1 MREAHGK
8 MKDLGRVITAMV
20 TPFNRNREQ
29 SINYPAVQE
38 LATFLVEHGSDGIV
52 VSGTTG
58 ESPTLTT
65 QEKLD
70 LIKAVKEA
78 VGSKATVIAGTGGNC
93 TSSSIE
99 LTKKVETLGVD
110 AVLLVVPYY
119 NRPSQEG
126 LYQHFA
132 SIARNTTLPCII
144 YNVPSRTGRNL
155 EPTTLVRLA
164 EVSNIVAVKEAS
176 GDLNQVTELTSV
188 LPNDFLIYSGD
199 DALTLPIL
207 SVGGYGV
214 ISVAS
219 HVAGNQIQQ
228 VISSFVAGRVEE
240 AARINARLS
249 PLYKAIFINTNP
261 IPVKA
266 AVNLV
271 GIDVGAPRLPLVEA
285 NAQEVAAIREVMTKL
300 GLMDSH

>member
-1 MREAHGK
+1 MKEAASK
-8 MKDLGRVITAMV
+8 MKDFGRVITAMV
-20 TPFNRNREQ
+20 TPFKRDQQQ
-29 SINYPAVQE
+29 SVNYQAAQE
-38 LATFLVEHGSDGIV
+38 LAAYLVEHGSDGIV

-58 ESPTLTT
+58 ESPTLSA

-78 VGSKATVIAGTGGNC
+78 VGQRAKIIAGTGSNS
-93 TSSSIE
+93 TSASIE
-99 LTKKVETLGVD
+99 LTKKVEALDVD

-132 SIARNTTLPCII
+132 SIARNTSLPCII

-155 EPTTLVRLA
+155 EPKTLVRLA
-164 EVSNIVAVKEAS
+164 EVDNIVAVKEAS
-176 GDLNQVTELTSV
+176 GDLNQATELASL
-188 LPNDFLIYSGD
+188 LPEDFLIYSGD

-219 HVAGNQIQQ
+219 HVAGVQIQK
-228 VISSFVAGRVEE
+228 VISSYVSGRVKQ
-240 AARINARLS
+240 AAQINSQLF
-249 PLYKAIFINTNP
+249 PLYKVIFINTNP
-261 IPVKA
+261 IPIKA
-266 AVNLV
+266 AVNLI
-271 GIDVGAPRLPLVEA
+271 GIDVGIPRLPLVEA
-285 NAQEVAAIREVMTKL
+285 SPQEIASIREVMVRL
-300 GLMDSH
+300 GLIS

>member
-1 MREAHGK
+1 MKEAASK
-8 MKDLGRVITAMV
+8 MKDFGRVITAMV
-20 TPFNRNREQ
+20 TPFKRDQQQ
-29 SINYPAVQE
+29 SVNYQAAQE
-38 LATFLVEHGSDGIV
+38 LAAYLVEHGSDGIV

-58 ESPTLTT
+58 ESPTLSA

-78 VGSKATVIAGTGGNC
+78 VGQRAKIIAGTGSNS
-93 TSSSIE
+93 TSASIE
-99 LTKKVETLGVD
+99 LTKKVEALDVD

-132 SIARNTTLPCII
+132 SIARNTSLPCII

-155 EPTTLVRLA
+155 EPKTLVRLA
-164 EVSNIVAVKEAS
+164 EVDNIVAVKEAS
-176 GDLNQVTELTSV
+176 GDLNQATELASL
-188 LPNDFLIYSGD
+188 LPEDFLIYSGD

-219 HVAGNQIQQ
+219 HVAGVQIQE
-228 VISSFVAGRVEE
+228 VISSYVSGRVKE
-240 AARINARLS
+240 AAQINSQLF
-249 PLYKAIFINTNP
+249 PLYKVIFINTNP
-261 IPVKA
+261 IPIKA
-266 AVNLV
+266 AVNLI
-271 GIDVGAPRLPLVEA
+271 GIDVGIPRLPLVEA
-285 NAQEVAAIREVMTKL
+285 SPQEIASIREVMVRL
-300 GLMDSH
+300 GLIS